1 MRDENL
7 IYKYEV
13 YELESLDLAQKFLSH
28 YAMNNP
34 GQKLILSNIKGSSR
48 YYGVLVIDRM
58 FKILQKEFSE
68 QISEIVVNVY
78 KDPPGRVAAL
88 ELGYKNINYQD

>member
-7 IYKYEV
+7 IYKEEI
-13 YELESLDLAQKFLSH
+13 YELENLDDARKILST
-28 YAMNNP
+28 YAVNNP
-34 GQKLILSNIKGSSR
+34 GQKLILSNVKGSSR

-78 KDPPGRVAAL
+78 KDPPGRATAL